1 MSYKF
6 SYKQHSVWK
15 DLVNLS
21 EETVY
26 FYNIQETVL
35 SGVKTVAPNSTL
47 SLVSNN
53 YSLLSTVVA
62 TKEFSDVKANTYN
75 GEKFLCF
82 IFTINSNYLSYPSSY
97 RLYYLSPKEELTMVV
112 LNDMDNYEFECIPFP
127 TSAPPL
133 AYPRRL
139 N

>member
-6 SYKQHSVWK
+6 SYKQHSVWQ

-26 FYNIQETVL
+26 CYNIQETIL

-62 TKEFSDVKANTYN
+62 TKEFSDAKANTYN

-82 IFTINSNYLSYPSSY
+82 IFIINSNYLSYPSSY

-127 TSAPPL
+127 ASAPPL
-133 AYPRRL
+133 AYPQRL

>member
-6 SYKQHSVWK
+6 SYKKYSVWT

-26 FYNIQETVL
+26 CYHIQETML
-35 SGVKTVAPNSTL
+35 SEVKTVAPNSTL
-47 SLVSNN
+47 SLINNN
-53 YSLLSTVVA
+53 YSLLSTVLV
-62 TKEFSDVKANTYN
+62 TKEISDAKANIYN

-82 IFTINSNYLSYPSSY
+82 IFTINSNYLSYPSSH
-97 RLYYLSPKEELTMVV
+97 RLYYLSPEEGLTMVV
-112 LNDMDNYEFECIPFP
+112 LNDKDNYEFECIPFP
-127 TSAPPL
+127 TSTLPL
-133 AYPRRL
+133 AHTRRL